1 MSKTGIKK
9 VYYGTWTADGEYTGG
24 KRLSTVTAFNGNP
37 NSNDASDYGDNR
49 LVETDKSVTGGTISL
64 EVNELTLE
72 EKSFFLGHKLDA
84 SSKELVYNA
93 DDVAPY
99 VGIGAIGTSKRYGK
113 AFYVG
118 KFYAKC
124 QFGEPNDENATK
136 QESTSFAHDSIEGS
150 ILMPESGNWKYEQAF
165 ATETEAETWL
175 RKKVGIA
182 TDEPPLPV

>member
-9 VYYGTWTADGEYTGG
+9 VYYGTWTADGKYTEG
-24 KRLSTVTAFNGNP
+24 KRLSTVAAFNGNP

-49 LVETDKSVTGGTISL
+49 MVETDKSVTGGTISL

-84 SSKELVYNA
+84 SNKELVYNA

-99 VGIGAIGTSKRYGK
+99 VGIGAIGTSKRDGK
-113 AFYVG
+113 AVYVG

-124 QFGEPNDENATK
+124 QFGEPNDENSTK

-150 ILMPESGNWKYEQAF
+150 ILMPESGNWKYEQTF
-165 ATETEAETWL
+165 DTETEAETWL
-175 RKKVGIA
+175 KKKVGITTNA
-182 TDEPPLPV
+182 